1 MALAYRDKDAVTPL
15 GAAFRGLG
23 FGVHASGALITQ
35 ASPASVTRASGGDA
49 TETTRTGF
57 IERINIGDQD
67 RRDRYTLF
75 GPGTFEIG
83 DGPGSTNMIKFGP
96 LLPNQVVQLR
106 TDNTKRLI
114 VDMTSTPATAEE
126 LIEYRKAL
134 ADLESFGPI
143 GNVAATVQANA
154 SAFGVVPPQ
163 GNLHR
168 LLDGRFSRP
177 IPAKSPGRPAQICH
191 VAVSITGGN
200 SDSRILASGTP
211 LRRYPT

>member
-1 MALAYRDKDAVTPL
+1 MA
-15 GAAFRGLG
+15 
-23 FGVHASGALITQ
+23 H
-35 ASPASVTRASGGDA
+35 
-49 TETTRTGF
+49 
-57 IERINIGDQD
+57 
-67 RRDRYTLF
+67 RRHDL
-75 GPGTFEIG
+75 
-83 DGPGSTNMIKFGP
+83 D
-96 LLPNQVVQLR
+96 
-106 TDNTKRLI
+106 
-114 VDMTSTPATAEE
+114 PATAEE

-154 SAFGVVPPQ
+154 SAFEWFRR

-200 SDSRILASGTP
+200 
-211 LRRYPT
+211 